1 MLKNLLMSSGESSS
15 AKPSSDSHRILPN
28 HRFVWKPPGFTAL
41 ELVIAIA
48 IFAIL
53 LAIAIPLYSSFLDR
67 QSLRVALSQLEADL
81 RNVQQR
87 AKASGLVLAVEFNPT
102 DNTRYRIYDY
112 SSNKNIEYKNLP
124 AGVSVSHT
132 SMAGKR
138 PYNTLVYYP
147 AFSESETDGGTV
159 YLRSSGNRLAKLV
172 VATITGRIR
181 LEDL

>member
-15 AKPSSDSHRILPN
+15 ANPRSDSPTILRN
-28 HRFVWKPPGFTAL
+28 HRVFWKSPGFTAL

-48 IFAIL
+48 ILAIL
-53 LAIAIPLYSSFLDR
+53 LVIAIPLYSGFLDR

-112 SSNKNIEYKNLP
+112 SSSKTVEYKKLP

-138 PYNTLVYYP
+138 PYNTLVYY
-147 AFSESETDGGTV
+147 AAWQKSETDGGTV
-159 YLRSSGNRLAKLV
+159 YLRSSGNRLAKV
-172 VATITGRIR
+172 VIATITGRIR
-181 LEDL
+181 IEDL